1 MRVRVR
7 IGCSIARLSGGGAR
21 YNADMKEFV
30 VPPRREYGLISL
42 VAVFLLAEI
51 SFPSLRLALLA
62 VSALG
67 SVPTFWRAVEAA
79 AQRKISIDTFNAF
92 ALAASFISG
101 EVRSSAF
108 IVLMLSSASLLD
120 WYTQSRSSR
129 AIEEILK
136 LKPLKA
142 SLERGGEVVDVPVG
156 EVSAG
161 DIVVVRAGARV
172 PVDGIVVFGNAYVN
186 EASVSGESK
195 PVEKG
200 VGAAVVSGTLNE
212 SGVIKVRATRVGK
225 DSTVERMAALVAE
238 AVKHK
243 SRTEKL
249 ADRFAQ
255 IFLPLVLLVGIG
267 TYLVT
272 RSLPMVAALFL
283 VACADDMAVAI
294 PLAATAAIG
303 QAAKRGV
310 IIKGSEWL
318 EAVGKIQV
326 LILDKTG
333 TLTYGRP
340 AVAAASLE
348 EGFDAATFWRL
359 VGSAEKFSEHP
370 AGRAV
375 LGEAQRL
382 AGSLPD
388 PETFDVRKG
397 MGVIARSEGRSV
409 AVGNEELA
417 RSEGLP
423 FDARLEERLESE
435 RRRYAATTFLVYID
449 RAFAGMVTVADTPRP
464 EARESLRRL
473 RSIGLARVMMF
484 TGDNQS
490 VAASVAER
498 LGIEDVL
505 ASMTPERK
513 LRELEELTKKYSV
526 GMVGDGIND
535 APALSRANIG
545 IAMGE
550 GGTAVAVE
558 AADIVVL
565 TDGLARIPEMIE
577 LGRRTSSVIRGDMVI
592 WFLTNLAGF
601 ALVFAG
607 IAGPALAAFY
617 NFATDFLPLFNS
629 ARLFRSQAS

>member
-1 MRVRVR
+1 
-7 IGCSIARLSGGGAR
+7 
-21 YNADMKEFV
+21 MKEFL

-565 TDGLARIPEMIE
+565 TDDLARIPEMIE